1 MRPPNWVDSLREQGK
16 QRHDIMSASFQPVSS
31 TLGQLLSE
39 SPDTGGKPQLGFF
52 IEIEFAEVELDDEP
66 VKPFFRASN
75 IVVPVDSWR
84 ALAGMKYEFP
94 WMPKPGSIDAGVLA
108 FGMRNPADVIALEF
122 GEVKEGKLTVS
133 FETGIDFEI
142 EADRDELGQVKVELA
157 NLPLELAPLK
167 IGTSIV
173 KQCRDDPDQLAEVV
187 SAFINTSDYGAIT
200 KVPGGFEMEVSL

>member
-1 MRPPNWVDSLREQGK
+1 
-16 QRHDIMSASFQPVSS
+16 MSASFQPVSS

-52 IEIEFAEVELDDEP
+52 IEIEFAEVELDDEL

-75 IVVPVDSWR
+75 IIVPVDSWK
-84 ALAGMKYEFP
+84 ALAGSKYEFP

-133 FETGIDFEI
+133 FETEIDFEI
-142 EADRDELGQVKVELA
+142 EADRDELGQVKVALTD
-157 NLPLELAPLK
+157 LPLELAPLK

-173 KQCRDDPDQLAEVV
+173 KQCEDDPDQLANVV
-187 SAFINTSDYGAIT
+187 SGIINTSDYGAIT
-200 KVPGGFEMEVSL
+200 KVPGGFEMGVSS